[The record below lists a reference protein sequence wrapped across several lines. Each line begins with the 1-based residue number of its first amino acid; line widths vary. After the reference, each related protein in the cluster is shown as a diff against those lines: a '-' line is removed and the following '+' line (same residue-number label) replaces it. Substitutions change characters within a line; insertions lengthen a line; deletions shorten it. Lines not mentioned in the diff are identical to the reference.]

1 MPLGIWELESL
12 MIVTFLLTDIAES
25 IPFLINKQLYQ
36 SHQWFQ
42 LSKVSPK
49 GTQERRM
56 SVTWQPPELQTR
68 TTVSPKGTQDLKNTG
83 YQPKIAEIHMR
94 GMISVSLA
102 SWIFPYIEKC

>member
-56 SVTWQPPELQTR
+56 SVTF
-68 TTVSPKGTQDLKNTG
+68 SPALN
-83 YQPKIAEIHMR
+83 PKIRQGLFQWVGTFIRMYMLIMKEPQR
-94 GMISVSLA
+94 S
-102 SWIFPYIEKC
+102 PYK